1 MKNILTFLFSFS
13 LIITYAQYGTYNT
26 YSDPYGN
33 TTGYGTQTTDWQGN
47 NVTNYS
53 DQYGN
58 SQGSAKTTTDWQG
71 NKIITYYDNYGNV
84 IGTKKIP
91 D

>member
-1 MKNILTFLFSFS
+1 M
-13 LIITYAQYGTYNT
+13 
-26 YSDPYGN
+26 
-33 TTGYGTQTTDWQGN
+33 
-47 NVTNYS
+47 TNYS